1 VIEINKTNCGIITM
15 IMQVHRGGAT
25 MPIIQSVDRALKI
38 LDLFN
43 EFETEL
49 KITDISEK
57 LMLHKSTVHSLLKTL
72 QTHQYID
79 QNPENG
85 KYRLGMK
92 LFERGN
98 LVIHSLDI
106 REIAKPHLN
115 TLSKETLQTVHL
127 VVLDGKEGVY
137 IDKVE
142 GVTSSALY
150 SRIGR
155 RIPIHCS
162 SVGKA
167 LVAFKSNEEIEKILE
182 GYEFDTRTEHT
193 ITNKEDFLKELDLV
207 RQTGYSRDNQENE
220 PGVNCVAIPVRNYTG
235 EVIAAI
241 SISSPAMRF
250 NEEQKALHIDL
261 LKKEASNLSKK
272 LGYGYEH

>member
-1 VIEINKTNCGIITM
+1 M
-15 IMQVHRGGAT
+15 SLRRGGVQL
-25 MPIIQSVDRALKI
+25 PIIQSVERALMI

-49 KITDISEK
+49 KITDISERLK
-57 LMLHKSTVHSLLKTL
+57 LHKSTVHSLLKTL
-72 QTHQYID
+72 QLHSYID

-98 LVIHSLDI
+98 FVIQSMDL
-106 REIAKPHLN
+106 RAAAKSTLH
-115 TLSKETLQTVHL
+115 TLSRATLQTVHL
-127 VVLDGKEGVY
+127 VILDGKEGVY

-142 GVTSSALY
+142 GVTSSSLY

-162 SVGKA
+162 GVGKA
-167 LVAFKSNEEIEKILE
+167 LVAFMTKEEIDTIFDGYDFEK
-182 GYEFDTRTEHT
+182 RTEHT
-193 ITNKEDFLKELDLV
+193 ITSKEVFLKELEEV
-207 RQTGYSRDNQENE
+207 RQNGYARDIQENE
-220 PGVNCVAIPVRNYTG
+220 PGVQCVAIPVFDYT
-235 EVIAAI
+235 EKVIAAI

-250 NEEQKALHIDL
+250 NEEEIFSHIEL
-261 LKKEASNLSKK
+261 LKKESQFLSKK
-272 LGYGYEH
+272 LGHPYRVE